1 MAAPAKPKEIEI
13 QLDLNCWEQRIRANE
28 IQISQLLL
36 NLILNGFHAMGQTGV
51 LTVRTSFDGENI
63 QLQVADTGHGIP
75 EAIRDQIFEPFFTT
89 KESGQGTGLGL
100 AIVAQVVEDHQ
111 GTIKVQSEPGRG
123 TTFTVTLPRC
133 TDGNKG

>member
-1 MAAPAKPKEIEI
+1 
-13 QLDLNCWEQRIRANE
+13 
-28 IQISQLLL
+28 
-36 NLILNGFHAMGQTGV
+36 MGKAGV

-75 EAIRDQIFEPFFTT
+75 EEIRDQIFEPFFTT

-111 GTIKVQSEPGRG
+111 GTIQVQSEPGRG
-123 TTFTVTLPRC
+123 TTFTIILPRC
-133 TDGNKG
+133 AKGEKM